1 MSEVGDRLDYLVARH
16 GGKAEA
22 FLKRIAARH
31 KALGFGGMATNKQKL
46 HRWKRGT
53 RPDTHAQIALA
64 DLLNVPRHDVVELGW
79 PAWLHRAIPDALLAP
94 HRATPTALK
103 APRKAGDT
111 VERRRFM
118 ITAAA
123 SGMALALAPVVPAT
137 AGTGRRVGD
146 GVAALH
152 EQRLIALRHLD
163 DIVGSGHVYNAA
175 VNEFDMIA
183 GALRT
188 TSYSEATGRRLLAA
202 AADAQR
208 AAGWTAYDS
217 GHPERAEGHFADA
230 AEDALAS
237 QNPEVLATTLSFWAI
252 KVYSTGSPQEAA
264 SLVEAAKV
272 HGRATGSARM
282 LAMLHA
288 RACRAHARAGD
299 ARASDREANAALDA
313 YSHAIPLADDL
324 PSLYWVNL
332 GEIYQLL
339 GSSALNLGHPA
350 RALDHF
356 QHAATV
362 GVAELRESYDGDSF
376 PRGAAIY
383 EARAAEAHLELD
395 AIEQAVAVAHRAVEH
410 MGGVNSARGSTALA
424 DLRTRLRVHQGV
436 PEVRSFLEFTA

>member
-22 FLKRIAARH
+22 FLKRVAARH
-31 KALGFGGMATNKQKL
+31 QRLGFGNLAANKQKL
-46 HRWKRGT
+46 HRWKTGT
-53 RPDTHAQIALA
+53 RPDIPTQFALA
-64 DLLNVPRHDVVELGW
+64 DLLNFPRHDVVELGW
-79 PAWLHRAIPDALLAP
+79 PAWLHRAVPDALLAP

-123 SGMALALAPVVPAT
+123 SGMALALAPVAPAT
-137 AGTGRRVGD
+137 ASTGRRVGD
-146 GVAALH
+146 GLAALH

-163 DIVGSGHVYNAA
+163 DKVGSGHVYNAA

-217 GHPERAEGHFADA
+217 GHPDLAEGHFADA
-230 AEDALAS
+230 AEDALES
-237 QNPEVLATTLSFWAI
+237 LDPEVLATTLSFWAI
-252 KVYSTGSPQEAA
+252 KLYSTGEPQEAA

-299 ARASDREANAALDA
+299 RRASDREANAALDA
-313 YSHAIPLADDL
+313 YSHATPLADDL

-356 QHAATV
+356 QHAATA
-362 GVAELRESYDGDSF
+362 GLTELQENYDGDSF

-383 EARAAEAHLELD
+383 EARTAEAHLELE
-395 AIEQAVAVAHRAVEH
+395 AIEQAVAMAHLAVEH

-424 DLRTRLRVHQGV
+424 DLRTRLRAHRGV
-436 PEVRSFLEFTA
+436 PEVRDFLEFTA

>member
-1 MSEVGDRLDYLVARH
+1 MSEVGDRLDYLVAHH

-22 FLKRIAARH
+22 LLKRIASRH
-31 KALGFGGMATNKQKL
+31 QRLGFGNLAANKQKL
-46 HRWKRGT
+46 HRWKTGT
-53 RPDTHAQIALA
+53 QPDRHTQLALA
-64 DLLNVPRHDVVELGW
+64 HLLNVPRHDVVDLGW
-79 PAWLHRAIPDALLAP
+79 PTWLNRAVPEALLAP

-103 APRKAGDT
+103 APRKAGET

-118 ITAAA
+118 ISAAA
-123 SGMALALAPVVPAT
+123 GGMALALAPVAPAT
-137 AGTGRRVGD
+137 ASTGQRVGD
-146 GVAALH
+146 DLATLH

-163 DIVGSGHVYNAA
+163 DKVGSGHVYNAA

-183 GALRT
+183 EALRT
-188 TSYSEATGRRLLAA
+188 TSYNEATGQRLLAA

-217 GHPERAEGHFADA
+217 GYPDRAEEHFADA
-230 AEDALAS
+230 AEDALTS
-237 QNPEVLATTLSFWAI
+237 GDSEVLATTLSFWAI
-252 KVYSTGSPQEAA
+252 KLYSTRSPQEAA
-264 SLVEAAKV
+264 SLLEAAKAP
-272 HGRATGSARM
+272 GRTTGSARM

-299 ARASDREANAALDA
+299 RRASDREANAALDA
-313 YSHAIPLADDL
+313 YTHAIPLAEDL

-339 GSSALNLGHPA
+339 GSSALNLGHPG

-356 QHAATV
+356 QQAAAV
-362 GVAELRESYDGDSF
+362 GFAELQENYDGDSF

-395 AIEQAVAVAHRAVEH
+395 AVEQAVAVAHLAVEH

-424 DLRTRLRVHQGV
+424 DLRTKLRAHRNV
-436 PEVRSFLEFTA
+436 PDVRDFLDFTA